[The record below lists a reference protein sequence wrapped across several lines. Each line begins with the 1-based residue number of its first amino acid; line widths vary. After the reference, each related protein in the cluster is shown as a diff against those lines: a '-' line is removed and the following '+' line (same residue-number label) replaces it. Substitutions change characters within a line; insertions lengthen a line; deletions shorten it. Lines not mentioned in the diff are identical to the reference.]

1 MEEIVR
7 NSEIKE
13 KANILKKTK
22 EWKI

>member
-1 MEEIVR
+1 MEEIVS